1 KANGVAVGSNSS
13 TYTVLEGDE
22 GKTITVTVTA
32 SNDDGDTVI
41 KTSSA
46 TGTVKDALPTLTT
59 PTISSNDADN
69 SGTTVREGDVLSAAA
84 STRSDDTL
92 SYQWKANGVAV
103 GSNSSTYTVLEGGEG
118 NAFTPITAARNHD
131 AHPARRSSDPTGT
144 VKDALPTLTTPT
156 ISSNDADNSG
166 TTVRE
171 GDVLS
176 AAASTRSDDTLSYQ
190 WKANGVAVGS
200 NSSTYTVL

>member
-103 GSNSSTYTVLEGGEG
+103 GSNSSTYTVLEGDEG
-118 NAFTPITAARNHD
+118 KTITVTVDRKND
-131 AHPARRSSDPTGT
+131 EEGT
-144 VKDALPTLTTPT
+144 R
-156 ISSNDADNSG
+156 I
-166 TTVRE
+166 
-171 GDVLS
+171 
-176 AAASTRSDDTLSYQ
+176 
-190 WKANGVAVGS
+190 
-200 NSSTYTVL
+200 